1 MSVNLTSKMIGEVH
15 HPLAYWTC
23 PTTGLFITNENESE
37 TCWCST
43 STSLKNAKVFPAF
56 SPIFWRV
63 SRKNLGIY
71 CTTLG
76 CPRSHYYMYEM
87 SEAILKVGKV
97 ASAALRAETLRSF
110 SRRMQKHTLFE
121 KSNFCPKIQF
131 WQNPNIFPSFSPKFF
146 LTIFLVK
153 SKLSIAKKS
162 KTTTFSRIFHPKT
175 IDNFF
180 GKSKLNFWTKK
191 WKFRT
196 VWLSTLS

>member
-110 SRRMQKHTLFE
+110 SRRMQKQ
-121 KSNFCPKIQF
+121 S
-131 WQNPNIFPSFSPKFF
+131 
-146 LTIFLVK
+146 
-153 SKLSIAKKS
+153 S
-162 KTTTFSRIFHPKT
+162 KTV
-175 IDNFF
+175 
-180 GKSKLNFWTKK
+180 KLWCCDVF
-191 WKFRT
+191 
-196 VWLSTLS
+196 VWLQKIHWDSHHGGGQLREECCHVRRYWRAQAHCR